1 MDEVSDKV
9 GIMPGIDFKTKFNF
23 QRPFSPPLVA
33 ADEYDIIRQFE
44 SDRGRIVNSAA
55 IRRLQ
60 QKTQVFPLEKNAAVR
75 SRLTHSMEVQQ
86 VGRHIAK
93 EILHRLRKEG
103 GLEKIGLS
111 DSSEPFESVVEMA
124 CLMHDIGNPPFGHFG
139 ESAIN
144 NWFAKRMD
152 IASLQSGS
160 TAVESCS
167 LDFLR
172 LGLQN
177 ASLDL
182 LRKKVRYDLCHFDGN
197 AQAIRLV
204 FTLLKLNLTF
214 TQTAC
219 ILKYTRPA
227 YWSEALPES
236 CDYLMKKPGYYLA
249 EEPFIRRMRS
259 ELQLGEFSRF
269 PLTYIME
276 AADDISY
283 CIADLED
290 AVEKNIFSVER
301 LYQHLKKQWG
311 ETVAGDLF
319 ESVVDTAY
327 QKMDRA
333 KTFRNPVDYF
343 FMELRVQT
351 IKQLVPHAAKRFISN
366 LSSIYS
372 GTFNQALLE
381 DDSQPNRLLEIYK
394 SVARKHVFNH
404 YEVEELELQGYR
416 VISGLLDI
424 YSPLLD
430 MPLDEFTRLVEEDD
444 HRGYLIE
451 TRLFHKLSSK
461 HRLAYSEAITALQGC
476 SKDEQQVSEYYYR
489 ARMIQDYISGMT
501 DLYAYDEYRRLMAA
515 E

>member
-1 MDEVSDKV
+1 
-9 GIMPGIDFKTKFNF
+9 
-23 QRPFSPPLVA
+23 
-33 ADEYDIIRQFE
+33 
-44 SDRGRIVNSAA
+44 
-55 IRRLQ
+55 
-60 QKTQVFPLEKNAAVR
+60 VFA
-75 SRLTHSMEVQQ
+75 
-86 VGRHIAK
+86 
-93 EILHRLRKEG
+93 
-103 GLEKIGLS
+103 
-111 DSSEPFESVVEMA
+111 
-124 CLMHDIGNPPFGHFG
+124 
-139 ESAIN
+139 
-144 NWFAKRMD
+144 
-152 IASLQSGS
+152 
-160 TAVESCS
+160 
-167 LDFLR
+167 
-172 LGLQN
+172 
-177 ASLDL
+177 
-182 LRKKVRYDLCHFDGN
+182 
-197 AQAIRLV
+197 
-204 FTLLKLNLTF
+204 LLKLNLTYS
-214 TQTAC
+214 QSAC

-227 YWSEALPES
+227 YWSGKPLDEFS
-236 CDYLMKKPGYYLA
+236 YLMKKPGFYLS
-249 EEPFIRRMRS
+249 EEPFIRRLRD
-259 ELQLGEFSRF
+259 ELDLGEFHRY

-290 AVEKNIFSVER
+290 AVEKDIFTVEQ
-301 LYQHLKKQWG
+301 LYQHLKREWKDQQP
-311 ETVAGDLF
+311 GDLF

-351 IKQLVPHAAKRFISN
+351 VKQLVPHAAKRFISN

-381 DDSQPNRLLEIYK
+381 DDSQSNRLLEIYK

-430 MPLDEFTRLVEEDD
+430 MPLAEFTQLVEEDT
-444 HRGYLIE
+444 HRDYLIE

-461 HRLAYSEAITALQGC
+461 HRLAYSEAIAKLADASEAQR
-476 SKDEQQVSEYYYR
+476 QVSEYYFR

>member
-1 MDEVSDKV
+1 MA
-9 GIMPGIDFKTKFNF
+9 GIDFKTKFNF
-23 QRPFSPPLVA
+23 QRPFSPTLAA

-44 SDRGRIVNSAA
+44 SDRGRIINSAA

-93 EILHRLRKEG
+93 EVLHRLRKDG
-103 GLEKIGLS
+103 GLEKFGLS
-111 DSSEPFESVVEMA
+111 ESTEPFESVVEMA

-152 IASLQSGS
+152 IASLKSGS
-160 TAVESCS
+160 SAFENCS

-172 LGLQN
+172 LDSQN
-177 ASLDL
+177 QELNQ

-214 TQTAC
+214 SQTAC

-227 YWSEALPES
+227 YWFDSLPES
-236 CDYLMKKPGYYLA
+236 FDYLMKKPGFYLS
-249 EEPFIRRMRS
+249 EEPFIRRMRD

-290 AVEKNIFSVER
+290 AVEKNIFTVEQ
-301 LYQHLKKQWG
+301 LYKHLKYQWG
-311 ETVAGDLF
+311 KSQPNDLF
-319 ESVVDTAY
+319 ESVVETAY

-351 IKQLVPHAAKRFISN
+351 VKQLVPHAAKRFISN

-372 GTFNQALLE
+372 GIFNQALLE

-430 MPLDEFTRLVEEDD
+430 MPLTEFTHLVEQDD
-444 HRGYLIE
+444 HRSYLIE

-461 HRLAYSEAITALQGC
+461 HRLAYSEAIAKLQNC
-476 SKDEQQVSEYYYR
+476 SEDEKQVSEYYYR